1 MNTTL
6 NTTNFSN
13 VVPYMGFTVE
23 VATTVTVT
31 RRSRRGTVLPS
42 KRPVIAVSDAVEITV
57 GIDPQQL
64 VSRCVESV
72 GNPALRTF
80 IGTVM
85 AERDVNRVLTM
96 LPGES
101 VRYARWPI
109 DRLRSCAE
117 TVALRSTS
125 SPTLRQIL
133 FVAALLAGVE
143 VLLAPCVFYPAT
155 TRDVIRSIVRSSLQ
169 RLESDATEIASLL
182 RTCLGWGNEDDMDED
197 TASALQSAVRSAA
210 TQLRRSL
217 V

>member
-6 NTTNFSN
+6 NTTSSSN
-13 VVPYMGFTVE
+13 VAPYMGFTVE
-23 VATTVTVT
+23 AATTVALT
-31 RRSRRGTVLPS
+31 RRNRRGTVLPPA
-42 KRPVIAVSDAVEITV
+42 RPVIAVSDAVEITV
-57 GIDPQQL
+57 GIDPQVL
-64 VSRCVESV
+64 VSRCVASV
-72 GNPALRTF
+72 RNPALRTF

-117 TVALRSTS
+117 SVSLRAVLL
-125 SPTLRQIL
+125 PAQREVL
-133 FVAALLAGVE
+133 FVAALVAGIQ
-143 VLLAPCVFYPAT
+143 VLIEPCVVYPAT
-155 TRDVIRSIVRSSLQ
+155 TTDVMRSIVRSAMQCLDN
-169 RLESDATEIASLL
+169 DAPAIASLL
-182 RTCLGWGNEDDMDED
+182 RNCLGWGNDDDMDED
-197 TASALQSAVRSAA
+197 SAVALQSAVRSAA